1 MGSRHR
7 SRPGRGAA
15 GGRRVPGSARGRCR
29 RTEPSGRPLLRRL
42 YRGRRGRAE
51 RGDGAG
57 GAGGAGE
64 RRAQKVTE
72 KNSAEIR
79 TSHTVPWGS
88 GGSDGAGEME
98 RGREGREGGG
108 SPRPVLAWPGSGS
121 ELGPKWESG
130 NWNRLRPPNAT
141 WAADRAAHREGEGR
155 RSTRATPT
163 ALSLLQVA
171 FRNLPKAIV
180 TVCPRLRAG
189 FCFSRWAV
197 GRSSHP

>member
-1 MGSRHR
+1 MGSRHQ
-7 SRPGRGAA
+7 SRPGRRAA
-15 GGRRVPGSARGRCR
+15 EGLRVPGFARGRCR
-29 RTEPSGRPLLRRL
+29 RAEPSGCPLLRRL
-42 YRGRRGRAE
+42 SRERRGRAE

-64 RRAQKVTE
+64 RRAPKVTE

-88 GGSDGAGEME
+88 GGSDGARKME

-108 SPRPVLAWPGSGS
+108 SPRPVLARPGPGR
-121 ELGPKWESG
+121 ERGPKWESG
-130 NWNRLRPPNAT
+130 NWNRLRPPPAT

-163 ALSLLQVA
+163 SVSL
-171 FRNLPKAIV
+171 F
-180 TVCPRLRAG
+180 
-189 FCFSRWAV
+189 
-197 GRSSHP
+197 